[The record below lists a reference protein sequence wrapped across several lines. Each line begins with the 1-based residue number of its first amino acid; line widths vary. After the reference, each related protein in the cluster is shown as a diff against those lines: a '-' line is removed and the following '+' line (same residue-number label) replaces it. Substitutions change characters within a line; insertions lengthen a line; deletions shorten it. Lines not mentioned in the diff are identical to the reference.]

1 MIAEYRPPGRAKFF
15 TEALLEVRGDSS
27 APKQPPDIVE
37 MRHLAAAA
45 SGKSVRRHYAVP
57 GAGRRLR
64 GGWWLKPISAS

>member
-45 SGKSVRRHYAVP
+45 SGKSVWES
-57 GAGRRLR
+57 GRWRL
-64 GGWWLKPISAS
+64 G